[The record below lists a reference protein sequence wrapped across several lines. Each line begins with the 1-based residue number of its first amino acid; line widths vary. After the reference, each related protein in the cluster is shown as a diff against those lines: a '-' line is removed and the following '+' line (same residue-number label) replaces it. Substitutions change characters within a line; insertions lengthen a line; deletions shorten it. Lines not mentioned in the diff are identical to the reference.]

1 MTNITVRTFDADY
14 NEIVETQTLMQK
26 IKEFDAYQ
34 KANPKTAEQLADD
47 EICNKLANAVL
58 NQRTV

>member
-34 KANPKTAEQLADD
+34 AANPKTAEQLADD
-47 EICNKLANAVL
+47 EICNELANAVL